1 MSSIRTPI
9 GILSFPV
16 LFAPR
21 PRAPGGEPVYQV
33 SLLFDQTA
41 QRDPA
46 YEDLRAAVREAIDE
60 EWGKGKS
67 QDRAFLAGIRLPFR
81 KCSEKTYAGYDI
93 PGGMYISP
101 WSKSRPGLVDAR
113 RVEITVPEDIW
124 AGQMAR
130 ATVTRFTY
138 NTSGNKGVSFALN
151 NLQIC
156 RTDTKRIDGRK
167 AAPDDFDDYSGPGAP
182 AMAGADDDDP
192 PF

>member
-9 GILSFPV
+9 GVLSFPV
-16 LFAPR
+16 LFSPR
-21 PRAPGGEPVYQV
+21 PRAPGGDPVYQV

-46 YEDLRAAVREAIDE
+46 YNDLRTAVMEAIDE
-60 EWGKGKS
+60 EWGQGKS
-67 QDRAFLAGIRLPFR
+67 RDKAFIQGIRLPFR
-81 KCSEKTYAGYDI
+81 KCSEKSYAGYDI

-130 ATVTRFTY
+130 ATVAPFTY

-151 NLQIC
+151 NVQIC
-156 RTDTKRIDGRK
+156 RTDGKRIDGRK
-167 AAPDDFDDYSGPGAP
+167 AATDDFPDYDGPGTP
-182 AMAGADDDDP
+182 AMADADDDP